1 MGITYVST
9 IWYIRVINNHTN
21 SFHILIKFPLENLK
35 SACLYWVQAD
45 LQNNEYFKLF
55 LQWTENRFNKPQ
67 IQVISYT
74 VGIFSC
80 HMFSAEK

>member
-1 MGITYVST
+1 M
-9 IWYIRVINNHTN
+9 IWYIRAINNHTN
-21 SFHILIKFPLENLK
+21 SYTNQVSFGKFKDGLPLLGK
-35 SACLYWVQAD
+35 AD

-74 VGIFSC
+74 VRIFSC